1 MDPIQTLLSLL
12 RTIAPSPEVFS
23 TLEARVQDIFKS
35 FALVPRAE
43 YEAHMDILETLRN
56 QVTDLEARLDTL
68 GKETP

>member
-23 TLEARVQDIFKS
+23 TLETRVQEIFKS

-43 YEAHMDILETLRN
+43 YEAHLDILETLRN
-56 QVTDLEARLDTL
+56 QVTDLEARLDVL
-68 GKETP
+68 DK

>member
-12 RTIAPSPEVFS
+12 RTITPSAKVFS

-56 QVTDLEARLDTL
+56 QVTDLEARLDAL
-68 GKETP
+68 DK